1 MSNLIARGLGLV
13 EIVDD
18 VTGPRVLNAFRKLS
32 NKPENE
38 QEKTDSKQ
46 NRGPASLRLYLMA
59 ISSYKAQIH
68 SCGKIKMD
76 HFRNQEKHT
85 FAL

>member
-1 MSNLIARGLGLV
+1 MSDLIARGLGLV

-38 QEKTDSKQ
+38 QE
-46 NRGPASLRLYLMA
+46 
-59 ISSYKAQIH
+59 
-68 SCGKIKMD
+68 
-76 HFRNQEKHT
+76 
-85 FAL
+85 

>member
-1 MSNLIARGLGLV
+1 MKKDNNFSNFWSKTLPHVDFVAVSDYSERAFIVTMSDLIARGLGLV

-38 QEKTDSKQ
+38 QE
-46 NRGPASLRLYLMA
+46 
-59 ISSYKAQIH
+59 
-68 SCGKIKMD
+68 
-76 HFRNQEKHT
+76 
-85 FAL
+85 